1 MRFAVSVLLPLLSF
15 LSPVHAQ
22 ENWSAFSGD
31 VVVALQQAGF
41 AGLADVLTKI
51 NDTPPA
57 QVLFSELASGRNF
70 TLFAPDN
77 DAGAWFQPSL
87 TRFSGFTPSLH

>member
-1 MRFAVSVLLPLLSF
+1 MHFAVSLLLPLLSF

-22 ENWSAFSGD
+22 ENWTAYSGD
-31 VVVALQQAGF
+31 VVGALQQAGF
-41 AGLADVLTKI
+41 TGLADVLTRI
-51 NDTPPA
+51 NDTTPA

-77 DAGAWFQPSL
+77 DAGAWFKPSL
-87 TRFSGFTPSLH
+87 TRFRGFTPPLH